1 MEGGAPSATA
11 GELKHGLSFGN
22 YKLVQKTNSKSSVWE
37 KFLTVVDSRTSVPEG
52 HVQCRLCKS
61 FFVYDSAKTGTSHLS
76 RHKCKVS
83 SNSAS
88 ISSFFSPQC
97 PKPSVPTDV
106 KEKVTIAC
114 ARLCAKDMRP
124 FDVVS
129 GSGFK
134 EVAEELIQIGARYGN
149 VNAQD
154 ILPHPTTVSR
164 KVAELAGA
172 LRDGIMP
179 EIQLALSES
188 RCAITTDMW
197 TDDFRK
203 TAYTTATAH
212 YIDSKWSMHCRVVF
226 TCDFP
231 NERKTGDNIRK
242 ELVRR
247 FMKLGVCD
255 ATLKKATFV
264 IDQGANIVCALQ
276 TYDRIDCS
284 AHVLNTVLR
293 NTFAEEFIVNEVP
306 SVSETVQASKAV
318 VTFLKQSG
326 LASQLKQTVSQEV
339 PTRWNSKVIMLKS
352 VCSQFEEI
360 EALLESRN
368 NSLMESVNKSTL
380 NDLIEFMQP
389 FKDASD
395 ALEEEKRPTL
405 PLVVLYASALRKHLE
420 AAPMSAAEGV
430 EIEKLKARA
439 RHFLSTKLKISLL
452 HKTATFLWPQ
462 FRQLRMLPEDERL
475 EVYAHVKELLARPRI
490 TEAMSQGEKETNNDV
505 REPASKKRCLGLFL
519 DWCDEEDDKAPTD
532 EMEEYL
538 HGKKEYSCSSVSE
551 LCDFWKEHEKEFPKL
566 ALLSKRIL
574 CIPATS
580 ASSERNFSAAGYIMQ
595 ARRTCLKKESMD
607 NLLFLHKNM

>member
-1 MEGGAPSATA
+1 MEGGAPTATV
-11 GELKHGLSFGN
+11 GKLKHGITCGN
-22 YKLVQKTNSKSSVWE
+22 YRLVEKTNCKSSVWE

-52 HVQCRLCKS
+52 HVQCRSCKS
-61 FFVYDSAKTGTSHLS
+61 FFVYDSSKTGTSHLS
-76 RHKCKVS
+76 RHKCKAS
-83 SNSAS
+83 TNSAS
-88 ISSFFSPQC
+88 ISSFLSPQC
-97 PKPSVPTDV
+97 PKPPVPADV
-106 KEKVTIAC
+106 KEKVTTAC

-134 EVAEELIQIGARYGN
+134 AVAEELIQIGAKYGK
-149 VNAQD
+149 VNAED

-164 KVAELAGA
+164 KVAEVAGA
-172 LRDGIMP
+172 LRESIMP
-179 EIQLALSES
+179 EILLALNEG

-197 TDDFRK
+197 TDDFK
-203 TAYTTATAH
+203 KIAYTTATAH
-212 YIDSKWSMHCRVVF
+212 YIDSNWSMHCRVVF

-231 NERKTGDNIRK
+231 SERKTGDNIRK

-255 ATLKKATFV
+255 AALKKATFV
-264 IDQGANIVCALQ
+264 TDQGANIVCALQ
-276 TYDRIDCS
+276 AYDRMDCS
-284 AHVLNTVLR
+284 AHVLNTILR
-293 NTFAEEFIVNEVP
+293 NTFAEDFVTNEVP
-306 SVSETVQASKAV
+306 LVSETVQATKAV

-339 PTRWNSKVIMLKS
+339 PTRWNSKVSMLKS

-360 EALLESRN
+360 EALLETRN
-368 NSLMESVNKSTL
+368 NPVMESVNKTTL
-380 NDLIEFMQP
+380 NKLIEFLQP

-405 PLVVLYASALRKHLE
+405 PLVVLYASTLKKHLE
-420 AAPMSAAEGV
+420 HAPVSAVEAV

-439 RHFLSTKLKISLL
+439 RHFLDTKLKISLL

-475 EVYAHVKELLARPRI
+475 EVYAHVKELLAHV
-490 TEAMSQGEKETNNDV
+490 TETMTHDEDETNDDV
-505 REPASKKRCLGLFL
+505 REPASKRTCLGLFQ
-519 DWCDEEDDKAPTD
+519 DWCDAEDDNVATD
-532 EMEEYL
+532 ELEEYL
-538 HGKKEYSCSSVSE
+538 HGRKDYSCSSVSE
-551 LCDFWKEHEKEFPKL
+551 LCDFWRAHEKEFPKL
-566 ALLSKRIL
+566 SLLSKRIL

-595 ARRTCLKKESMD
+595 ARRTCLKKETMD